1 MTRLTRWISRPGLVR
16 RRPAP
21 CTSLVGTHTVVVSKF
36 QQYNWVKF
44 QNVRFVV
51 AVSTKPL
58 SDVNNSRTN
67 DADAAAADADYNV
80 DEDEDDDDSD
90 DSDDDFACSDS
101 DDSEVKSNKKKV
113 EAKTGRGRGQ
123 TQKTT
128 TNQAAAGTKT
138 KCIYCATKL

>member
-67 DADAAAADADYNV
+67 DADAAAADYNV

>member
-1 MTRLTRWISRPGLVR
+1 MTHLTRWISRPGLVR

-21 CTSLVGTHTVVVSKF
+21 CTSLVGTHTVIVSKL

-44 QNVRFVV
+44 QNVHFVV

-67 DADAAAADADYNV
+67 DADAAAADYNV

-101 DDSEVKSNKKKV
+101 DDSKVKSNKKKV